1 MQLIPSIIPFR
12 PQPGNV
18 HKHTP
23 YHIRK
28 RSNGQRGILHLTI
41 QKRQIQYVH
50 HIAPIEQPLRP
61 YLPLGQVR
69 QHLRIRILRIRPRS
83 IHDLVRPPAP
93 HVHRP
98 YRPHGRLRQNLR
110 PEVERFRKGR
120 RDDAALV
127 VRTREQSVAPRYFVL
142 GERLASRAAAP
153 RRIPGLGEGVHPR
166 LGSDVP
172 PALLDEL
179 VGGFAGGGVDVLV
192 DEEADF
198 VSHLG
203 DHLVVDPH

>member
-1 MQLIPSIIPFR
+1 MQLIPSIIPLR

-18 HKHTP
+18 HKHPP

-41 QKRQIQYVH
+41 QKRQVQHVH
-50 HIAPIEQPLRP
+50 HIPPIEQPLRP

-69 QHLRIRILRIRPRS
+69 QHLRIRILRVWPRR
-83 IHDLVRPPAP
+83 IHNFVRPPAP

-98 YRPHGRLRQNLR
+98 YRPHSRLRQNLR

-120 RDDAALV
+120 RNNATLV
-127 VRTREQSVAPRYFVL
+127 VRTRKQSITPRYFIL
-142 GERLASRAAAP
+142 GECLAGRAATP

-166 LGSDVP
+166 LGSDVS

-179 VGGFAGGGVDVLV
+179 VGGFARGGVDVLV

-198 VSHLG
+198 VSYLG
-203 DHLVVDPH
+203 DYLVVDPH